1 MLVELNPTGN
11 DANHGGRFIEDLQCT
26 GTQHRT
32 GGANG
37 FVIQRRVQF
46 GFGEDRGRRT
56 TGSPELQLVSF
67 ANTAGKLNELT
78 HGDSEGGLELA
89 RVLHVT

>member
-1 MLVELNPTGN
+1 MLVELNPAG
-11 DANHGGRFIEDLQCT
+11 DHANHRGRFIKDLQGS
-26 GTQHRT
+26 GTEHRT

-37 FVIQRRVQF
+37 FVIQRCVKF
-46 GFGEDRGRRT
+46 CFGEDRSRRA